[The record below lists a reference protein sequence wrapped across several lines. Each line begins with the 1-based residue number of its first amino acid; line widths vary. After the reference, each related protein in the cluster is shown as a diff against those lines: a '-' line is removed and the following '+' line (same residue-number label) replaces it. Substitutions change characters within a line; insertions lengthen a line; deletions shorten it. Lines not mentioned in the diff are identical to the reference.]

1 MMLAEIGLGDL
12 LWTTIVVFFMI
23 SYFMLLF
30 AVLSDVFR
38 DRELG
43 GVSKAIWIVLLLA
56 FPLVTALVYL
66 ISRGDGMA
74 RRSAKAATDA
84 ESEFAEY
91 VQSVS
96 GRSPAGEIARAKE
109 LLDAGV
115 IDQAEFARLKAK
127 ALG

>member
-1 MMLAEIGLGDL
+1 MLAEIGLGDL